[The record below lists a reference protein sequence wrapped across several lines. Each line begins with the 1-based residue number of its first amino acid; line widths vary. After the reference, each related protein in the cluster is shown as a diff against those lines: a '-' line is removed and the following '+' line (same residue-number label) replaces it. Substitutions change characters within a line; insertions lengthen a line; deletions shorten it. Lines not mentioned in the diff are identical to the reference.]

1 MSMLKRILWIVCLI
15 PSLCIGQS
23 VPRADF
29 TIHINKTSEA
39 ITLDGKLEEVVWETA
54 EKAQNFWE
62 KSPIVQ
68 PNVDVKTEVQ
78 LTYDNE
84 FIYIGITCFDS
95 TNHIVQSL
103 KRDVDYFDS
112 DAIGVLIDPVDQQTN
127 GFMFGVN
134 TLGVQMEALITTGT
148 GNVMNTGW
156 DNKWTA
162 EAHQLEDRWTV
173 EMAIPFKTLRYEPNK
188 TVWGINFIR
197 NDIKNNR
204 YHTWREVPQQ
214 FRGID
219 LGYTG
224 QLIWDKPP
232 PLAKGNIAIIPYV
245 SASYINDPEE
255 TSPQKG
261 RVDGGVDAKIAV
273 SSSLN
278 LDLTV
283 NPDFSTIDVDQAVT
297 NLTRFSISL
306 PERRTFF
313 LENSDIFSNFGVRSI
328 PVSYTHLTLPTKA

>member
-1 MSMLKRILWIVCLI
+1 MICLI

-134 TLGVQMEALITTGT
+134 TCLL
-148 GNVMNTGW
+148 
-156 DNKWTA
+156 
-162 EAHQLEDRWTV
+162 
-173 EMAIPFKTLRYEPNK
+173 Y
-188 TVWGINFIR
+188 
-197 NDIKNNR
+197 
-204 YHTWREVPQQ
+204 
-214 FRGID
+214 
-219 LGYTG
+219 
-224 QLIWDKPP
+224 
-232 PLAKGNIAIIPYV
+232 
-245 SASYINDPEE
+245 
-255 TSPQKG
+255 TSPSP
-261 RVDGGVDAKIAV
+261 RDRTRSRMP
-273 SSSLN
+273 SS
-278 LDLTV
+278 
-283 NPDFSTIDVDQAVT
+283 A
-297 NLTRFSISL
+297 
-306 PERRTFF
+306 
-313 LENSDIFSNFGVRSI
+313 
-328 PVSYTHLTLPTKA
+328 